1 MLSQKRLGV
10 ALTYATQLVQ
20 ILSGL
25 IYTPL
30 MLRLLGQSEYG
41 LYQLVNSV
49 VAYLSLFSLGFGAS
63 YMRFYS
69 RYDAQG
75 DTDGVTRLNGMFM
88 TIFLVMAAVAAAA
101 GCALVGNIRA
111 VFAEGLTDAEYGR
124 ATILMTLMVAN
135 MALTFPTSVLDAYAT
150 AKEQF
155 IFQRFINFLQA
166 LLNPFLCLP
175 LLILGVGSVGM
186 VAVASALTV
195 AKLVVNWWFAVG
207 RLGMRFAFGHF
218 DWALFREMGVFT
230 FWIFLNQIMDQINW
244 NVDKFL
250 LGRMVGTTA
259 VAVYGVGAQVNTMY
273 TQLSTS
279 ISSVFVP
286 QVNRIVAEAAP
297 DADERLTEVF
307 IKVGRV
313 QFLVVAL
320 VATGFI
326 FFGMPF
332 VLMWGGP
339 EYGEAY
345 WVALVLMVPEIVPF
359 IQNIGIEIQRA
370 KNKHQVR
377 SVVYFCLAIGNIFV
391 SIALIPP
398 FGPVGAAL
406 GTALALLVGQ
416 VLFMNWYYHTHLGI
430 NIIAFWK
437 SVAHFLPALVAPVAF
452 GVAVNALFSI
462 THLWQLALAVVAY
475 TAIWFV
481 SMWFLGMNDFER
493 GLVRAPLAKTRH
505 AGASSI

>member
-1 MLSQKRLGV
+1 MPSQKRLGV
-10 ALTYATQLVQ
+10 VLTYATQLVQ
-20 ILSGL
+20 ILTGL
-25 IYTPL
+25 IYTPI

-49 VAYLSLFSLGFGAS
+49 VAYLSLFSLGFGSS

-69 RYDAQG
+69 RLDAKG
-75 DTDGVTRLNGMFM
+75 DADGVARLNGMFM
-88 TIFLVMAAVAAAA
+88 TIFLVMAAAALTV
-101 GCALVGNIRA
+101 GCALIGNIRA

-135 MALTFPTSVLDAYAT
+135 MALTFPTSVFDAYST

-155 IFQRFINFLQA
+155 IFQRLVNFLQA

-175 LLILGVGSVGM
+175 LLIMGVGSVGM
-186 VAVASALTV
+186 VVVASVLSV
-195 AKLVVNWWFAVG
+195 AKLVVNWWYAVG
-207 RLGMRFAFGHF
+207 RLRMRFAFGQF
-218 DWALFREMGVFT
+218 DWSLFRELGAFT

-250 LGRMVGTTA
+250 LGRMVNTGA
-259 VAVYGVGAQVNTMY
+259 VAVYGVGAQINSMY
-273 TQLSTS
+273 LNISTS

-286 QVNRIVAEAAP
+286 QINRIVAEGAE

-326 FFGMPF
+326 FFGLPF
-332 VLMWGGP
+332 VLIWGGP
-339 EYGEAY
+339 GYGEAY
-345 WVALVLMVPEIVPF
+345 GVALLLMLPELVPL

-377 SVVYFCLAIGNIFV
+377 SIVYFCLAIGNIFV

-398 FGPVGAAL
+398 FGPAGAAL
-406 GTALALLVGQ
+406 GTALSLVAGQ
-416 VLFMNWYYHTHLGI
+416 VLFMNWYYQAHLGI

-437 SVAHFLPALVAPVAF
+437 SIAHFFPALVAPVAF

-493 GLVRAPLAKTRH
+493 GLMRAPLAKIKARR
-505 AGASSI
+505 SK